1 MEDTAYSVIPST
13 SERTF
18 LLTEPKHAF
27 DEELAA
33 AVEATRQKPKTWL
46 PSEVYDLFK
55 WATLI
60 ALPAASTLY
69 AGLSAVWGWGFSGE
83 VATSITV
90 VCTFLGVILG
100 LSKADY
106 DAKDGGTNGTVK
118 LGGADAQ
125 LTLDQPADPGDK
137 VTLKVL

>member
-1 MEDTAYSVIPST
+1 M
-13 SERTF
+13 
-18 LLTEPKHAF
+18 TEPKHAF

-33 AVEATRQKPKTWL
+33 AVEASRQQPKTWL
-46 PSEVYDLFK
+46 PSGVYDTFK

-60 ALPAASTLY
+60 VLPAASTLY

>member
-1 MEDTAYSVIPST
+1 MKGFRLS
-13 SERTF
+13 
-18 LLTEPKHAF
+18 EPKHAF

-33 AVEATRQKPKTWL
+33 AVEAARQTPKTWL
-46 PSEVYDLFK
+46 SSGVYDVCK

-60 ALPAASTLY
+60 GLPAVSTLY
-69 AGLSAVWGWGFSGE
+69 AGLAAVWGWGFSGE
-83 VATSITV
+83 FATSITV
-90 VCTFLGVILG
+90 VCTFLGVMLG

-106 DAKDGGTNGTVK
+106 NAKDGGTNGTVK

-125 LTLDQPADPGDK
+125 LTLDQPANPGDK

>member
-13 SERTF
+13 SERTL

-33 AVEATRQKPKTWL
+33 AVEASRQQPKTWL
-46 PSEVYDLFK
+46 PSEVYDTFK

-83 VATSITV
+83 VATSVTV
-90 VCTFLGVILG
+90 VCTFLGVLLG

-106 DAKDGGTNGTVK
+106 NAKDGGTNGTVK

-125 LTLDQPADPGDK
+125 LTLDQPANPGDK

>member
-1 MEDTAYSVIPST
+1 MKGIS
-13 SERTF
+13 
-18 LLTEPKHAF
+18 LTEPKHAF
-27 DEELAA
+27 DEAFAA
-33 AVEATRQKPKTWL
+33 AVEATRQQPKTWL
-46 PSEVYDLFK
+46 PSGVYDTFK

-106 DAKDGGTNGTVK
+106 DAKDGGTNGTVQ
-118 LGGADAQ
+118 LGGADAR
-125 LTLDQPADPGDK
+125 LTLDQPANPGDK

>member
-1 MEDTAYSVIPST
+1 M
-13 SERTF
+13 
-18 LLTEPKHAF
+18 TEPKHAF

-33 AVEATRQKPKTWL
+33 AVETSRQLPKTWL
-46 PSEVYDLFK
+46 PSGVYDTFK

-69 AGLSAVWGWGFSGE
+69 AGLSVVWGWGFSGE